1 MTFFFKEKKW
11 KSLKAWRTISQNYY
25 QRQKSGSLEVKYK
38 EMMVGWRLL
47 HSTARYF
54 RGFFVFFN
62 KYMFHPGSGLCSQA
76 CYILTLGSLRL
87 FSQALTLPYACV
99 KPVEE
104 YVTGVTF
111 TSQASGEGFCGSWGR
126 KVNKSGELIAL
137 SDWFRTVTGK
147 FIRTEVWER
156 DKRGHTAGVRDCRS
170 DTAAAVGGEV
180 NSMLPFYSCFFA
192 GCTLREWSLHWP
204 YCS

>member
-1 MTFFFKEKKW
+1 
-11 KSLKAWRTISQNYY
+11 
-25 QRQKSGSLEVKYK
+25 
-38 EMMVGWRLL
+38 
-47 HSTARYF
+47 
-54 RGFFVFFN
+54 
-62 KYMFHPGSGLCSQA
+62 MFHPGSGLCSQA

-137 SDWFRTVTGK
+137 SDWFRTVTLFG
-147 FIRTEVWER
+147 RRCESGT
-156 DKRGHTAGVRDCRS
+156 RGDIPPEWGTVARIQQQLSAVRWTVCFPSIHASSLGAHYGS
-170 DTAAAVGGEV
+170 DLCTGPTAASQLATADIFWVPDGRERP
-180 NSMLPFYSCFFA
+180 PFPFRFHEPHA
-192 GCTLREWSLHWP
+192 GYINNTEYRLS
-204 YCS
+204 S